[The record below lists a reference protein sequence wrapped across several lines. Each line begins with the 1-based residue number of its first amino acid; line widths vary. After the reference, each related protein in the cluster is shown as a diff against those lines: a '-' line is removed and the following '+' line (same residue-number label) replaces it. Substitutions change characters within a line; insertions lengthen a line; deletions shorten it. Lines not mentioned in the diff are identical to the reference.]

1 MNKPI
6 KIILVASIAGATGFA
21 LYKGYKY
28 IKANKETVIEGEDL
42 ENELAAVKALKD
54 LEHEHIDNGPDEDE
68 EDYDGP
74 ETYFRID
81 PGDVPDNEEVYMD
94 PEVNSFD
101 EGEVEELRWPVNS
114 DEAYGQYREMRLAN
128 IMPTNKAR
136 QVLYNAFSYPF
147 DEDRVVSENDK
158 TIIEE
163 IHTQQEEFFGPDS
176 CWTGHASYAEL
187 ILYLMEKADFDFD
200 RGYDYWAGSFIENL
214 ALGPNSSSTDLQNTF
229 DDLGSHVYTNNK
241 TGLFGIFGLN
251 PNLSDQWKQGFM
263 VQYWAYAD
271 DYAAKLADES

>member
-54 LEHEHIDNGPDEDE
+54 LEHEDIDNGPEE
-68 EDYDGP
+68 EDDGSDWP
-74 ETYFRID
+74 ETYFHTI

-94 PEVNSFD
+94 PEVNSFG
-101 EGEVEELRWPVNS
+101 GEVEELKWPVNS
-114 DEAYGQYREMRLAN
+114 DEAYEQYREMRLAN

-136 QVLYNAFSYPF
+136 KVLYDAFSYPF
-147 DEDRVVSENDK
+147 DEDQVLSENDK

-163 IHTQQEEFFGPDS
+163 IHTQQEEFFGPHGK
-176 CWTGHASYAEL
+176 WPGHATYAEL
-187 ILYLMEKADFDFD
+187 ILYLIEKADFDWD
-200 RGYDYWAGSFIENL
+200 RGYDYWAGLFIENL
-214 ALGPNSSSTDLQNTF
+214 ALGPNSSHEDLQNTF

-271 DYAAKLADES
+271 DYAAKLADEG

>member
-28 IKANKETVIEGEDL
+28 IKANKETIIEGEDL

-54 LEHEHIDNGPDEDE
+54 LEHENIDNGPEEEE

-74 ETYFRID
+74 ESYFRTD

-114 DEAYGQYREMRLAN
+114 DEAYMQYREMRLAN

-147 DEDRVVSENDK
+147 DEEQVVSKNDE

-176 CWTGHASYAEL
+176 CWTGQATYAEL
-187 ILYLMEKADFDFD
+187 ILYLMEKADFVFA
-200 RGYDYWAGSFIENL
+200 RGYDYWAGSFIVIL
-214 ALGPNSSSTDLQNTF
+214 ALGPNSSSIDLQNTF
-229 DDLGSHVYTNNK
+229 VDLGSHVYTNNK

-271 DYAAKLADES
+271 DYAAKLADEF